1 MVRAAVGR
9 EETRRSA
16 AKRKELR
23 AVMGEKKKRDEDV
36 GLSIDR
42 KMRGKRETLHFL
54 FSSATTKK
62 KKRPRSPR
70 RQSSTPSPSLSLYEN
85 PRAMM
90 MLSRGSSAST
100 RSKTLAR
107 HQRVNRGPRRVVTR
121 AAAPHSRREE
131 RSEGEGF
138 SPDF

>member
-62 KKRPRSPR
+62 KKRPRSR
-70 RQSSTPSPSLSLYEN
+70 RQSSTPSPSLSFSLRK
-85 PRAMM
+85 PRGDDDAFP
-90 MLSRGSSAST
+90 
-100 RSKTLAR
+100 R
-107 HQRVNRGPRRVVTR
+107 HQRFYEVETARTTPAREPRPEARGHQSSSTPFSTR
-121 AAAPHSRREE
+121 GAE
-131 RSEGEGF
+131 RG
-138 SPDF
+138 